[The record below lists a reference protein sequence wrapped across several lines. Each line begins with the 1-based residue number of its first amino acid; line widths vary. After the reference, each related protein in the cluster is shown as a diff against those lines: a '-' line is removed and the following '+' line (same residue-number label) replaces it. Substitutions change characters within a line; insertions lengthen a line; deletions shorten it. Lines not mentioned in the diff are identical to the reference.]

1 MSSQAIPKT
10 QKAIVFYETDGKLE
24 YKDVTVP
31 EPKPNEIL
39 VHVKYSGVCHSDLH
53 AWHGDWP
60 FQLKFPLIGGHEGAG
75 VVVKLG
81 SNVKGWKVGDLA
93 GIKWL
98 NGTCMSCEYCE
109 VGNES
114 QCPHLDGTGFTHDGT
129 FQEYATADAVQAAH
143 IPQNVNLAEVAP
155 ILCAGITVYKALKR
169 ANLMPGQWVTIS
181 GACGGLGSL
190 AIQYALAMG
199 FRVIGIDGGEAKRK
213 LFEKLGGEI
222 FIDFTKE
229 RDVAGAVIKATNGGS
244 HGIINVSVSEAAI
257 EASTRYCRPNGTVVL
272 VGMPA
277 HAHCKS
283 DVFNQ
288 VVKSISIVGSCVGNR
303 ADTREAL
310 DFFARGLIESP
321 IHLAGLSDVPEIF
334 GKMEKGEIVGRYVVD
349 TSR

>member
-1 MSSQAIPKT
+1 MPSQVIPEK

-81 SNVKGWKVGDLA
+81 SNVKGWKVGDFA

-114 QCPHLDGTGFTHDGT
+114 QCPYLDGTGFTHDGT

-143 IPQNVNLAEVAP
+143 IPPNVNLAEVAP

-169 ANLMPGQWVTIS
+169 ANVIPGQ
-181 GACGGLGSL
+181 
-190 AIQYALAMG
+190 
-199 FRVIGIDGGEAKRK
+199 
-213 LFEKLGGEI
+213 
-222 FIDFTKE
+222 
-229 RDVAGAVIKATNGGS
+229 
-244 HGIINVSVSEAAI
+244 
-257 EASTRYCRPNGTVVL
+257 
-272 VGMPA
+272 
-277 HAHCKS
+277 
-283 DVFNQ
+283 
-288 VVKSISIVGSCVGNR
+288 
-303 ADTREAL
+303 
-310 DFFARGLIESP
+310 
-321 IHLAGLSDVPEIF
+321 
-334 GKMEKGEIVGRYVVD
+334 
-349 TSR
+349 